1 MPRGGN
7 HASSTEAQ
15 PGPGG
20 QRLPGESGIQAEGW
34 RMNVSRGGWGER
46 SLGRQEELLA
56 EGSACAER
64 KALASCHY
72 SAREGKNNIS
82 CLKYGEKSSLN

>member
-1 MPRGGN
+1 M
-7 HASSTEAQ
+7 
-15 PGPGG
+15 
-20 QRLPGESGIQAEGW
+20 
-34 RMNVSRGGWGER
+34 SRGGWGER